1 MNDIL
6 FLLGLDW
13 ETLAIA
19 ILAAPTGAIMLSQYA
34 RPLGRLSFVVNALA
48 LFLGAAVTSGAVH
61 KLGWPLAGH
70 LERQLLACFGGMAVV
85 ALVII
90 FKWPRSRLGL

>member
-19 ILAAPTGAIMLSQYA
+19 GLSALSCAFILSGFAS
-34 RPLGRLSFVVNALA
+34 PLGRLSFPANFLA
-48 LFLGAAVTSGAVH
+48 LFLGAAVTSGALH
-61 KLGWPLAGH
+61 KLGWTVHGE
-70 LERQLLACFGGMAVV
+70 LERQLLASFGGMAVV
-85 ALVII
+85 AMVII